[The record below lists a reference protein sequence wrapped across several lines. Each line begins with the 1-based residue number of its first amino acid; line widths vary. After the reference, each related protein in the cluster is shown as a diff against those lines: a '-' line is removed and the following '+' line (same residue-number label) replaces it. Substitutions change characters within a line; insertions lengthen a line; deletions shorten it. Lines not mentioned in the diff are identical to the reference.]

1 MLNLLSRNPNKVPS
15 PSRED
20 MVTMINKAWKD
31 IEIDYAMIFKSL
43 FITNKLDGSEDYM
56 VSDKII
62 TLIGHNIGRNY

>member
-31 IEIDYAMIFKSL
+31 IEIDYAMIFKAL

>member
-1 MLNLLSRNPNKVPS
+1 
-15 PSRED
+15 